1 MNTIL
6 SVTGKFTL
14 TLVTSIL
21 ITRLWQC
28 HPPEEHED
36 MYQTKDRAQ
45 FWTAFSNILLVVL
58 PTLLALK
65 LHPTVSWLDE
75 PAPGIITH
83 RDENLAGFPVMLI
96 CIGMLQSLFA
106 MVTPKPKVFGQ

>member
-1 MNTIL
+1 
-6 SVTGKFTL
+6 
-14 TLVTSIL
+14 
-21 ITRLWQC
+21 
-28 HPPEEHED
+28 
-36 MYQTKDRAQ
+36 
-45 FWTAFSNILLVVL
+45 
-58 PTLLALK
+58 